1 MDSNEHHNHQ
11 LSKRDHRR
19 LATSATTH
27 CLIGCG
33 FGEIIGVV
41 LGIALALS
49 QLQTM
54 VLAILL
60 GFVFG
65 FILGLVPLLR
75 AGFSW
80 SRAFKQ
86 VLIAE
91 GLSIVVM
98 ETAEVLIQVYSP
110 GVMEAGLSS
119 WLFWAGMLAA
129 LVAGFI
135 AAYPVNFYLIGKGV
149 RHVH

>member
-1 MDSNEHHNHQ
+1 MDSNEHHHHQ
-11 LSKRDHRR
+11 LSKRNHRR
-19 LATSATTH
+19 LATSATIH

-65 FILGLVPLLR
+65 FALGLIPLLR

-119 WLFWAGMLAA
+119 WLFWVGMLAA

-135 AAYPVNFYLIGKGV
+135 AAYPVNFYLVGRGV

>member
-11 LSKRDHRR
+11 LSKRDRRR

-41 LGIALALS
+41 LGTALALS

-65 FILGLVPLLR
+65 FALGLMPLLS

-119 WLFWAGMLAA
+119 WLFWVGMLAA

-135 AAYPVNFYLIGKGV
+135 AAYPVNFYLVGRGV